1 MTRHPRWTRSH
12 FNDDDLDAIARA
24 VAAAESL
31 TSAEIRVHL
40 ERRLPRAAK
49 GDTLAHVRDVFHRL
63 GMQRTRDRNG
73 VLIYLALDDRRLAIL
88 GDEAIHRNVG
98 DAYWA
103 RVRDGMVEKLRA
115 GSARDAVVAAVG
127 DVAAVLQRFFPHR
140 PDDTNE
146 LSNRV
151 SVE

>member
-1 MTRHPRWTRSH
+1 MPRHPRWTHSH
-12 FNDDDLDAIARA
+12 FSDEDLDAIARA

-49 GDTLAHVRDVFHRL
+49 ADTLARAREVFHRL

-73 VLIYLALDDRRLAIL
+73 VLIYLALDDHRLAIL
-88 GDEAIHRNVG
+88 GDEAIHREVG
-98 DAYWA
+98 DAYWQ
-103 RVRDGMVEKLRA
+103 RVRDGMVDKLRG
-115 GSARDAVVAAVG
+115 GSPRDAVVAAVG
-127 DVAAVLQRFFPHR
+127 DVAAVLHRFFPHR

-146 LSNRV
+146 LSDRV
-151 SVE
+151 SLE

>member
-1 MTRHPRWTRSH
+1 MARHPRWTRSH

-24 VAAAESL
+24 VAAAEGL

-63 GMQRTRDRNG
+63 GMQHTRDRNG
-73 VLIYLALDDRRLAIL
+73 VLIYLALADRRLAIL
-88 GDEAIHRNVG
+88 GDEAIHRKVG
-98 DAYWA
+98 HAYWE
-103 RVRDGMVEKLRA
+103 RVRDAMVEKLRA
-115 GSARDAVVAAVG
+115 GSAREAVVAAVG

-146 LSNRV
+146 LSNQV